1 MYLHSTSQ
9 PLKMALISL
18 QAGLLEEGEVDEVI
32 AKEFNPV
39 RCVKEKSI
47 PR

>member
-1 MYLHSTSQ
+1 
-9 PLKMALISL
+9 MALISL